1 MRLCISSC
9 APPALPYKHW
19 HFGAAEN
26 RTARWAR
33 RQQSWWCDVS
43 RTPSPLTIADV
54 RDPEL
59 ANPSSSTAEAE
70 HSARKQVIVTAERTR
85 AWDGRRYIDTYTP
98 PPRGMR
104 ARWRGRER
112 ERYGDRWGWRATEW
126 ERGKNYCSQQSIS
139 EIYDDASQQQALAC
153 FRRARPS
160 TGIPLTSVF
169 SHPKQQTLPLEKK
182 RLSNRTNGANCQ
194 TATRHQPLYTERD
207 GERERERVSESARR
221 ARVAS
226 VYYIYIIHAEWFVP
240 AGSRRSA
247 GAVLLSRNI

>member
-112 ERYGDRWGWRATEW
+112 EREIWRQVGVASDR
-126 ERGKNYCSQQSIS
+126 
-139 EIYDDASQQQALAC
+139 
-153 FRRARPS
+153 
-160 TGIPLTSVF
+160 V
-169 SHPKQQTLPLEKK
+169 
-182 RLSNRTNGANCQ
+182 
-194 TATRHQPLYTERD
+194 
-207 GERERERVSESARR
+207 RERKKLLFTTIDFRDLRRCQPAASA
-221 ARVAS
+221 S
-226 VYYIYIIHAEWFVP
+226 
-240 AGSRRSA
+240 
-247 GAVLLSRNI
+247 LLSSRTTLHWHSSNLSFFTP